1 MGVACW
7 LLVGVSCAS
16 TLLEDGATGAKLN
29 SNTKAKV
36 KTPHL
41 IIDRVRF
48 FRELWLRVLVRTL
61 GVSNSVD
68 RYPDTN
74 VYSTSTVINW
84 PSETGIGASSNFS
97 LKMVTGGMA
106 PGVPE

>member
-1 MGVACW
+1 MVR
-7 LLVGVSCAS
+7 VSCAS
-16 TLLEDGATGAKLN
+16 TLLEDGAIRDKLN
-29 SNTKAKV
+29 SNIKAKV

-41 IIDRVRF
+41 MIDRVRF

-84 PSETGIGASSNFS
+84 PSETGIGSSSNFS